1 MATEDDALKTLQ
13 NIEKLLKNAT
23 ALSANGNKPNFSGKS
38 QQSQKERADREARK
52 AFKAVASS
60 ANSLSGSMLG
70 LSKTLSGLNTEVGST
85 TKSFGALNAQMAK
98 FMSSLQPVVAPNQQS
113 GQQLPGPGPGPAFN
127 NSAVVK
133 AIGLWGDKTVKSINA
148 IANLLRTP
156 PRRRGAGTKTP
167 SAPSGPGSTPPAT
180 SILQRMMQNFAA
192 SIASAGALSYAFES
206 LIDAAKMA
214 ATDFFTLSRVG
225 MGSIQNLKDLYV
237 YSVQAGMSLAEY
249 NDMLSNS
256 ITVASKAGTLENY
269 NKIISAQD
277 DALLSMGLLGKEARQ
292 LQASLAQSSA
302 SSGISINDLAK
313 STEMQVKMFKEL
325 QKSTRLTSQEFASM
339 VSSVAK
345 NADAQRELIGL
356 SPKQRLARMQELVQ
370 LQTVGA
376 QFGMT
381 AEASKRLGDAM
392 MKMRQSTVK
401 ERIDQG
407 AALLQLG
414 AFTGNGAAG
423 QRAYELNLKGRRRTA
438 AEDKELMMLV
448 QQLDRSSQGL
458 YETGSLGMQNA
469 LDHFDEQMN
478 RGSLGDL
485 MRGGREAALA
495 KDAGAQNQE
504 AFGKSVNAFEK
515 AVGKAVTLIDG
526 LKQSIAAPIIAAIG
540 AGMLAAFRGPLVRM
554 LGGIAGGAGGA
565 GGGGAVASS
574 VGNIMSNMVSPLKS
588 LQTGLGSVFASIKNW
603 GTGIKTT
610 YDIVQT
616 ASSSRAL
623 GALFAGAQG
632 FGSVVKGVAGGFTSL
647 LKGAFSFVK
656 GFAPLTVILGGIFEA
671 FTGELATALD
681 PNGGV
686 WGRINGVLTSLFAA
700 IPQMIIDGLTFV
712 FGPEAMKPIQNVF
725 DWITAGVA
733 GAINVFARL
742 AVGAVSFLTDF
753 LPDDSALKKMVNGAK
768 DSLDQSIAANAETI
782 RTLGDSFGKDN
793 KTLSEISKKN
803 EETASKTKATT
814 KAAATTAADAQDKFN
829 NVVMSGQVSAA
840 SVISDARTFAAPSA
854 QVQPTVQAPVNKEEA
869 AESKSTQ
876 STQSTQSTASEK
888 LADNPEI
895 LSVLQALLQVMRD
908 NYDLERRQAL
918 NSDELLAKLGRPS
931 TNFQSAEAVAGKL
944 LQRGT

>member
-98 FMSSLQPVVAPNQQS
+98 FRSSLQPVVTPNQQS
-113 GQQLPGPGPGPAFN
+113 SQQLPGPGPAFN

-133 AIGLWGDKTVKSINA
+133 AIAMWGDKTVNSINA

-167 SAPSGPGSTPPAT
+167 SVPSGPGSTPPAT

-292 LQASLAQSSA
+292 FQASLAQSSA

-325 QKSTRLTSQEFASM
+325 QKTTRLTSQEFASM

-345 NADAQRELIGL
+345 SADAQRELIGL

-504 AFGKSVNAFEK
+504 AFGKSVNEFEK

-554 LGGIAGGAGGA
+554 LGGIAGGTGGV
-565 GGGGAVASS
+565 GGGSAVASGVS
-574 VGNIMSNMVSPLKS
+574 NLMSNMVSPLKS

-632 FGSVVKGVAGGFTSL
+632 FSSVVKGVAGGFTSL

-656 GFAPLTVILGGIFEA
+656 GFAPLTILLGGIFEA
-671 FTGELATALD
+671 FTGKLATALD

-686 WGRINGVLTSLFAA
+686 WGRITGVVTSLFAA
-700 IPQMIIDGLTFV
+700 VPQMIIDGLTFV

-725 DWITAGVA
+725 DWITAGVT

-753 LPDDSALKKMVNGAK
+753 LPDDSALKKMVNRAK

-814 KAAATTAADAQDKFN
+814 KTAATTAADAQDKFN

-840 SVISDARTFAAPSA
+840 SVIADARTFAAPSA

-869 AESKSTQ
+869 AESK